1 MTTNNREISWL
12 NFNERVLQEVNDE
25 SNPPIERIRFLGIFS
40 NNRDEFFKVRIA
52 TLRRMLLLADKN
64 SEEQSILENELEE
77 ILLCLDIQ
85 GIIYNNSF
93 INVFNE
99 LKSHNILLKNEKQLD
114 RTQQTFI
121 EEYYKEHVHQ
131 SIFPIILDNFNASQ
145 MLNDSI
151 IYMAVN
157 LSSKAENKKDE
168 HLLIEVPKFI
178 PRFLKLETNDNNI
191 ELIFIED
198 VIRHN
203 LPFIFSKYNYEKA
216 TGYII
221 KFTKDSEITID
232 NDVSKSFLEIMSES
246 VKKRHKGIPVRFIYD
261 GNIPNGLLSKIIKKL
276 NITTK
281 NYQTKSGGRYH
292 NFKDLMKF
300 PALKSDLL
308 FDPMPALTHC
318 QLTPNKLVF
327 SQLRQGDVLLNFPY
341 HSFHHVID
349 FLREASLDSKVR
361 SIKMTFYRAAVDSM
375 AMNALINAARNGKK
389 VTVFMELQAR
399 FDERANIKWTQILQ
413 SEGITVLPTLP
424 GVKVHS
430 KVILVRRKQAGE
442 NFYYTN
448 ISTGNFNESTAK
460 FYSDFSLMTANQ
472 DIGKDASSFFELLET
487 RYVAPKMKALHISP
501 YNLRDF
507 LEKKIKT
514 EIANKKK
521 GKDAWIVLKINN
533 LADQKITDLLY
544 KASQKGVKIELN
556 VRGIN
561 IMKTGVKGLSEN
573 VNSFSIVGRFLEH
586 SRAFIFANGGD
597 TEVFISSADIMARNL
612 DYRFEMVCPI
622 YDEKIKNDILNILAL
637 QRNDTEKYRSL
648 NEDQLNK
655 YVRKNADFTK
665 LNSQEAIYEYWQN
678 KDK

>member
-1 MTTNNREISWL
+1 MTTNNREISWI
-12 NFNERVLQEVNDE
+12 NFNERVLQEANDE
-25 SNPPIERIRFLGIFS
+25 SNPLIERIRFLGIFS

-52 TLRRMLLLADKN
+52 TLRRMILLANKN
-64 SEEQSILENELEE
+64 SEEQMILQDKLKQV
-77 ILLCLDIQ
+77 LQQLDIQ
-85 GIIYNNSF
+85 GKVYTNSF
-93 INVFNE
+93 ISVIKE
-99 LKSHNILLKNEKQLD
+99 LKKNNILLTNEKKLNKS
-114 RTQQTFI
+114 QQVYI
-121 EEYYKEHVHQ
+121 EEYYKEYIHQ

-145 MLNDSI
+145 MLSDSI
-151 IYMAVN
+151 IYIAVN
-157 LSSKAENKKDE
+157 LSSEIENKKDE

-178 PRFLKLETNDNNI
+178 PRFLELKTEDNTK

-198 VIRHN
+198 VIRYN
-203 LPFIFSKYNYEKA
+203 LPFIFSKYNYDTA

-221 KFTKDSEITID
+221 KFTKDSEITFD

-246 VKKRHKGIPVRFIYD
+246 VRKRHKGIPVRFIYD
-261 GNIPNGLLSKIIKKL
+261 EKIPKSLLSKIIKKL

-300 PALKSDLL
+300 PALKPELL
-308 FDPMPALTHC
+308 FNPMPDLIHC
-318 QLTPNKLVF
+318 QLSPKKLVF

-399 FDERANIKWTQILQ
+399 FDEKANIKWTQLLQ

-430 KVILVRRKQAGE
+430 KIILVRRKQAGE
-442 NFYYTN
+442 DFYYTN

-460 FYSDFSLMTANQ
+460 VYSDFSLMTADQN
-472 DIGKDASSFFELLET
+472 IGRDASIFFELLET
-487 RYVAPKMKALHISP
+487 RYVAPKMKALHVSP
-501 YNLRDF
+501 YNLREF

-533 LADQKITDLLY
+533 LADPKITKLLY

-556 VRGIN
+556 IRGIN
-561 IMKTGVKGLSEN
+561 IMQTGVKNYSEN

-586 SRAFIFANGGD
+586 SRAFVFANSGD
-597 TEVFISSADIMARNL
+597 TEVFITSADIMARNL
-612 DYRFEMVCPI
+612 DYRFEIVCPI
-622 YDEKIKNDILNILAL
+622 YDEKIKNDILNILDL
-637 QRNDTEKYRSL
+637 QRKDTEKYRSL
-648 NEDQLNK
+648 NEGQLNK
-655 YVRKNADFTK
+655 YVRKNAGFAK
-665 LNSQEAIYEYWQN
+665 LNSQEAIYNYWLN
-678 KDK
+678 KVK